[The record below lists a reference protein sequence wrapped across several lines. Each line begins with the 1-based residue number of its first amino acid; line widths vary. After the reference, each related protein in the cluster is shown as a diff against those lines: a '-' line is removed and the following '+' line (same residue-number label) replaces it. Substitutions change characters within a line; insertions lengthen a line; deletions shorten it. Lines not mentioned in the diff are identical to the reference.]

1 MPEMTNEEIPVVAI
15 VGPTGVGKTAL
26 AVALARDWPIEVV
39 SVDSR
44 QVYRR
49 MEIGT
54 GKPTPAER
62 TAVRHHLIDV
72 VEPDEPFDAA
82 RFVRDAALAITDIRR
97 RERWPLLVGGTGL
110 YLRALVQGLS
120 PLPPADLALRR
131 RLRAEAQA
139 EGPETLHARLAA
151 LDPQA
156 AARIHPRDLFRV
168 IRALEIVAV
177 TGQSVSALRGRRRPD
192 APSPYRVLTIGL
204 TMGRDALYARLDARV
219 DRMLADGLV
228 AEVESLLTAGFRAD
242 LPAMQ
247 GIGYRHLAPV
257 LARGASLA
265 DAVSTMKRD
274 TRRFA
279 KRQWTWFARE
289 AVSEWV
295 GVDRGERSVLVTV
308 KKWLERTRIFG

>member
-1 MPEMTNEEIPVVAI
+1 MTNEEIPVVAI
-15 VGPTGVGKTAL
+15 VGPTGIGKTAL

-49 MEIGT
+49 MDIGT
-54 GKPTPAER
+54 GKPTAVER
-62 TAVRHHLIDV
+62 TAARHHLIDV

-82 RFVRDAALAITDIRR
+82 RFVRDAARAISDIRE

-139 EGPETLHARLAA
+139 EGLETLHARLAA

-156 AARIHPRDLFRV
+156 AARLHPRDLFRV

-177 TGQSVSALRGRRRPD
+177 TGQPVSALRDRRRHR

-204 TMGRDALYARLDARV
+204 TMARDALYARLDARV
-219 DRMLADGLV
+219 DRMLADGLM
-228 AEVESLLTAGFRAD
+228 AEVESLLTAGFGAE

-247 GIGYRHLAPV
+247 GIGYRHLTPV
-257 LARGASLA
+257 LTRGGALA

-274 TRRFA
+274 TRRYA

-295 GVDRGERSVLVTV
+295 GVDRGERPALEAV
-308 KKWLERTRIFG
+308 KIWLERTRIFG